1 MKVLSRTLTGVLG
14 ALLCLLLASPALGLE
29 PPRPGDLQEY
39 ARNAT
44 LAERLAFARSLGNYK
59 VAPGL
64 VGHLK
69 QEIGLARLGLPDTP
83 MLPPP
88 ASRGM
93 PTTGTVKIIALL
105 ISFADYPSLVD
116 QATVNEKLFADVGDA
131 SARPQRRPVGPA
143 GSRPTPPGPPHLPL
157 LGTAT

>member
-93 PTTGTVKIIALL
+93 PTTGTVKIFALL
-105 ISFADYPSLVD
+105 ISS
-116 QATVNEKLFADVGDA
+116 
-131 SARPQRRPVGPA
+131 RW
-143 GSRPTPPGPPHLPL
+143 SRPTPGATHSSRRLSPTSTSRGPTSRSTTK
-157 LGTAT
+157 TATA